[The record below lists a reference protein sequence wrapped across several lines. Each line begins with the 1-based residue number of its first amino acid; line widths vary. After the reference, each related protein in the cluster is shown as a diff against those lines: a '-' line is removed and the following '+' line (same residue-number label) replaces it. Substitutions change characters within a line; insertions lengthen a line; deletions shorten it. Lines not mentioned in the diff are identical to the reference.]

1 MCFPHH
7 LLSDKS
13 DEVGGVC
20 GTCVEK
26 RNACRF
32 LVEKAGGKRPPGRS
46 RHR

>member
-1 MCFPHH
+1 MVCF
-7 LLSDKS
+7 LTTYYFSDKN

-32 LVEKAGGKRPPGRS
+32 LVEKAGGNRPSGRT
-46 RHR
+46 